1 MGIAY
6 QGRHGFHCFGRYF
19 LPLFHALANFFRVV
33 EEFTGGKVHYFVI
46 GAGFVD
52 LLNALLHERVVGRLP
67 LKVGGADLLAG
78 RVVEL
83 LQAQGP
89 FEQHICARWI
99 A

>member
-1 MGIAY
+1 M
-6 QGRHGFHCFGRYF
+6 
-19 LPLFHALANFFRVV
+19 
-33 EEFTGGKVHYFVI
+33 I

-52 LLNALLHERVVGRLP
+52 LLDALLHERVVGRLP

-89 FEQHICARWI
+89 FEQHIRARWI